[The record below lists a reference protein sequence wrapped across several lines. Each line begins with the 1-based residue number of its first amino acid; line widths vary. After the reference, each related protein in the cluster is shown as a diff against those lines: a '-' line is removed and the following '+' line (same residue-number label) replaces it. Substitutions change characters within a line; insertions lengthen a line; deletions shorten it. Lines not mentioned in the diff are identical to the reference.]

1 MVMIKKKM
9 RKTIMI
15 RKEEN
20 MTKNRY
26 EGEGGQ
32 LLQKKN

>member
-1 MVMIKKKM
+1 MVMMKKKR

-26 EGEGGQ
+26 EGEGQ
-32 LLQKKN
+32 LLQKKI